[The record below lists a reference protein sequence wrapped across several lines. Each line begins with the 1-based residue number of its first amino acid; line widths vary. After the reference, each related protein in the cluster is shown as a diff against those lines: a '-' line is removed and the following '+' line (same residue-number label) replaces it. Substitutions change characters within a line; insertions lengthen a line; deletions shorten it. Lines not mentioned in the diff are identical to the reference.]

1 MLKRREGKTR
11 DDTTKPEIQSKTRE
25 DIATRVDK
33 GKQEMT

>member
-1 MLKRREGKTR
+1 MLKKRQGKTR
-11 DDTTKPEIQSKTRE
+11 YDKTEPDIQSKTRE